1 MLKKIYRTKKPRNS
15 GITSIIDEGTPF
27 EIMKQYI
34 LENHENIDFFKFGQ
48 GTAYNTP
55 NLKKK
60 INFLKTHDIKPY
72 FGGSLFEKFISEN
85 KLKEYLNFLRK
96 NKIDTIE
103 ISNGTIDLSLKKRAE
118 ITKKISKEFLVLCE
132 VGSKNENKQLKI
144 SDWIKEISL
153 LIEAGSEYIILE
165 GRNSGT
171 AGIFEKNGKLK
182 EKLVNKIVKNFK
194 KEKLIIECP
203 IHKYQMYL
211 INLLG
216 PNVNL
221 GNINLRDM
229 VLLECQRLR
238 LRSETFFEKK

>member
-1 MLKKIYRTKKPRNS
+1 MADIYSNN
-15 GITSIIDEGTPF
+15 ISI
-27 EIMKQYI
+27 
-34 LENHENIDFFKFGQ
+34 
-48 GTAYNTP
+48 
-55 NLKKK
+55 
-60 INFLKTHDIKPY
+60 
-72 FGGSLFEKFISEN
+72 
-85 KLKEYLNFLRK
+85 
-96 NKIDTIE
+96 
-103 ISNGTIDLSLKKRAE
+103 
-118 ITKKISKEFLVLCE
+118 
-132 VGSKNENKQLKI
+132 
-144 SDWIKEISL
+144 EISL

-171 AGIFEKNGKLK
+171 AGIFEKNGKMK

>member
-1 MLKKIYRTKKPRNS
+1 MKI
-15 GITSIIDEGTPF
+15 
-27 EIMKQYI
+27 
-34 LENHENIDFFKFGQ
+34 
-48 GTAYNTP
+48 
-55 NLKKK
+55 
-60 INFLKTHDIKPY
+60 
-72 FGGSLFEKFISEN
+72 
-85 KLKEYLNFLRK
+85 KEYLNFLRK

-103 ISNGTIDLSLKKRAE
+103 ISNGTIDLSLKKRVE
-118 ITKKISKEFLVLCE
+118 ITKKISKEFFVLCE
-132 VGSKNENKQLKI
+132 VGSKDENKQLKI

-153 LIEAGSEYIILE
+153 LIEAGSKYIILE

-171 AGIFEKNGKLK
+171 AGIFEKNGKMK
-182 EKLVNKIVKNFK
+182 EKLVNKILKNFK